1 MNNQAQDATIP
12 AVRTRPPPARL
23 MRFVNPFMRAA
34 IRSPLG
40 RRMEPLAV
48 LRFHG
53 RHSGRRRDIPAGVHD
68 VEGVPC
74 VFTDRP
80 WRLNFRGGADVIVMR
95 AGQARS
101 GRAELVEDPDRVGRA
116 LAVAVR
122 QVGAR
127 KLGLAVAEDHQPT
140 TAELAGVG
148 RSMIEIRF
156 DA

>member
-1 MNNQAQDATIP
+1 MNSRTQDATIP
-12 AVRTRPPPARL
+12 TVRTRPPPARL
-23 MRFVNPFMRAA
+23 MRFMNPFMRAA
-34 IRSPLG
+34 IRSRLG

-48 LRFHG
+48 LRFSG
-53 RHSGRRRDIPAGVHD
+53 RHSGGRRDIPAGVHD

-101 GRAELVEDPDRVGRA
+101 GRAELVDDPDQVGRA

-122 QVGAR
+122 HAGAR
-127 KLGLAVAEDHQPT
+127 KLGLAVAEGHQPT
-140 TAELAGVG
+140 AEELAVVG
-148 RSMIEIRF
+148 RSMIRIHF